1 MSLPIEEYRRA
12 FNKECKQ
19 IGIEGLVPHGLPL
32 TRVAGHRWPSRR
44 VANVKVV
51 QRMLGPRGSGDDL
64 GSFTGLFDDDLAG
77 GADAL
82 GKAIETAAVSLRYD
96 SEEKSDGEMAN

>member
-1 MSLPIEEYRRA
+1 MALRGWFPTACRSPASLAIS
-12 FNKECKQ
+12 
-19 IGIEGLVPHGLPL
+19 
-32 TRVAGHRWPSRR
+32 AGSERQSGATYAGARD
-44 VANVKVV
+44 
-51 QRMLGPRGSGDDL
+51 SGDDL